1 MNQRDSYEFT
11 TRRDNMKPKPDKYR
25 RYADDCRQEA
35 ARALHRRDM
44 EGFLKIADHWLKVVR
59 RAACES
65 EDEAAT
71 AALKKERY
79 EPPTIN

>member
-1 MNQRDSYEFT
+1 MT
-11 TRRDNMKPKPDKYR
+11 PKPDKYR

-44 EGFLKIADHWLKVVR
+44 EGFLKIADHWLKVAR
-59 RAACES
+59 IAARGS

-71 AALKKERY
+71 AALNKERRRAADH
-79 EPPTIN
+79 